1 MTLHDGQEFNDDLR
15 GWAEENLT
23 LSALLRVDDVVQRI
37 AEDRCAN
44 HGYCKEK
51 KKRRSAMSVA
61 QEARFKAGR
70 TCFEGA
76 SKDGGERVKA
86 LRRRDGERRGRAAAC
101 DLLTIEVGGARSVY
115 GRSNY
120 TVLTC
125 DSRFPSS
132 RPRTQ
137 ALHIVKDSVKTAKSR
152 KQNGSCQDEDN
163 QEGFSRSH

>member
-1 MTLHDGQEFNDDLR
+1 
-15 GWAEENLT
+15 
-23 LSALLRVDDVVQRI
+23 
-37 AEDRCAN
+37 
-44 HGYCKEK
+44 
-51 KKRRSAMSVA
+51 MSVA

-163 QEGFSRSH
+163 QEGFSCPHREVVRTNPGSIASFWLTRTCSSYPRLTLDFHTNKRIIDEVVRHNVWKYMFCSSD